1 MIYMKKPELLSPA
14 GNMQCL
20 KAAIQAGCDAVYLGG
35 YKFGARTF
43 AGNFNNEE
51 MIEAIKYA
59 HLYGVKIYVTVNT
72 IVYENEVEEFM
83 EYVDFLY
90 RNNVDAL
97 IIQDIGMLDLIRK
110 TYPNFE
116 LHASTQMHIHN
127 EEGVNL
133 ARKLGVNRCVIAR
146 ETDFNTIKNI
156 KENCNMELE
165 VFVHGALCISYSGQ
179 CLMSSL
185 IGGRSGNRGSCAG
198 SCRLKYDFIHNS
210 KKLNKEDYI
219 LSTKDLNSLENLGT
233 LIDIGVDS
241 FKLEGRMKSPAYVYT
256 VTKLYRE
263 AIDSYLENGK
273 VNIDEKE
280 INNLRKIF
288 NRNFT
293 KGFLFNEENNNF
305 INSYRPNHLGVEIG
319 KVIDIKGSNAIIK
332 LTDSLNIN
340 DGIRFVGKKDTG
352 LILTSMFK
360 NGRKI
365 TNAYKGDIVS
375 IKLKEEVK
383 IDSIVLKT
391 TDYNLNKE
399 IEERIKQETRKVNI
413 TGEINLYID
422 KTAEFIISDG
432 INEVKVIGNVVQRS
446 INAPVSKEKIEE
458 QLNKLGSTIYKFESL
473 QINTDENIFVSIKE
487 LNELR
492 RKAVELL
499 NGKRLYKRDYIKK
512 NYSIEVLSF
521 EKEQNYSIQINN
533 LKQYEMI
540 KDKNYNIIYIDDLD
554 TFNKIN
560 DDRKVLKIERVI
572 NEYKNYDYP
581 LLVGEL
587 GSVDYYKNITTDFS
601 LNVVN
606 SYSVALLHNL
616 GVKRITLSY
625 EMTDEQINYLIDGYY
640 KRYKKKPNLELI
652 VYAHEE
658 VMISKFNLNKYFNIE
673 SNSYLRDRFNN
684 LYPIIIKNN
693 LMHIYNYKYRYY
705 EDYNK
710 YFDMG
715 INSVRF
721 NILFEKDINNINE

>member
-1 MIYMKKPELLSPA
+1 MCMKKPELLSPA

-43 AGNFNNEE
+43 AGNFDNEE
-51 MIEAIKYA
+51 MIEAINYA

-72 IVYENEVEEFM
+72 IIYENEVEEFM

-90 RNNVDAL
+90 KNNADAL

-116 LHASTQMHIHN
+116 LHASTQMHLHN
-127 EEGVNL
+127 KEGVDL
-133 ARKLGVNRCVIAR
+133 ARKLGVKRCVIAR
-146 ETDFNTIKNI
+146 ETDFQTIKNI
-156 KENCNMELE
+156 KDNIDMDLE

-198 SCRLKYDFIHNS
+198 SCRLKYDFIHNN
-210 KKLNKEDYI
+210 KKLNKDDYI
-219 LSTKDLNSLENLGT
+219 LSTKDLNSLENIGK

-256 VTKLYRE
+256 VTKLYRK
-263 AIDSYLENGK
+263 AIDSYLQKGK
-273 VNIDEKE
+273 VEIDEKE
-280 INNLRKIF
+280 LNNLRKIF
-288 NRNFT
+288 NRKFT

-305 INSYRPNHLGVEIG
+305 INPYRPNHLGIEIG
-319 KVIDIKGSNAIIK
+319 KVIDVKGSNAIVK
-332 LTDSLNIN
+332 LIDNLSIN

-360 NGRKI
+360 NGKKV
-365 TNAYKGDIVS
+365 TKAYKGDVVS
-375 IKLKEEVK
+375 IKIKEDVK
-383 IDSIVLKT
+383 VGSIVLKT

-399 IEERIKQETRKVNI
+399 IEEQIKQEVRKVNI
-413 TGEINLYID
+413 TGEIHLYID
-422 KTAEFIISDG
+422 KPSQFIINDG
-432 INEVKVIGNVVQRS
+432 INEVKVTGNIVQES
-446 INAPVSKEKIEE
+446 INAPILKEKVGE

-473 QINTDENIFVSIKE
+473 KINMDENIFISIKE

-492 RKAVELL
+492 RNAIEIL
-499 NGKRLYKRDYIKK
+499 NEKRLYKRDYVKGK
-512 NYSIEVLSF
+512 YSIDIPDF
-521 EKEQNYSIQINN
+521 EREQKYSVQINS

-540 KDKNYNIIYIDDLD
+540 KDKNYQVIYIDDLD
-554 TFNKIN
+554 TFKQIE
-560 DDRKVLKIERVI
+560 DDRKILKLERVI
-572 NEYKNYDYP
+572 NEYLNYKTS

-587 GSVDYYKNITTDFS
+587 GSINYYENIITDFS
-601 LNVVN
+601 LNIVN
-606 SYSVALLHNL
+606 SYSVALLHSL

-625 EMTDEQINYLIDGYY
+625 EMTDEQIKELINAYN
-640 KRYKKKPNLELI
+640 KRYNKNPNLELI
-652 VYAHEE
+652 VYANEE
-658 VMISKFNLNKYFNIE
+658 VMISKFNLNKYFNVE
-673 SNSYLRDRFNN
+673 SNSFLKDRFGN
-684 LYPIIIKNN
+684 LYPIIVKNN

-710 YFDMG
+710 YFNMG
-715 INSVRF
+715 INCVRF
-721 NILFEKDINNINE
+721 NILTDKDLENIPN

>member
-1 MIYMKKPELLSPA
+1 MKKPELLSPA

-43 AGNFNNEE
+43 AGNFDNEE
-51 MIEAIKYA
+51 MIEAINYA
-59 HLYGVKIYVTVNT
+59 HLYGVKIYVTLNT
-72 IVYENEVEEFM
+72 IIYENEVEEFM

-90 RNNVDAL
+90 INNVDAL

-116 LHASTQMHIHN
+116 LHASTQMHLHN
-127 EEGVNL
+127 KEGVDL
-133 ARKLGVNRCVIAR
+133 ARKLGVKRCVIAR
-146 ETDFNTIKNI
+146 ETDFQTIKNI
-156 KENCNMELE
+156 KNNVDMDLE

-198 SCRLKYDFIHNS
+198 SCRLKYDFIHNN
-210 KKLNKEDYI
+210 KKLNQEDYI
-219 LSTKDLNSLENLGT
+219 LSTKDLNSLENVGK

-263 AIDSYLENGK
+263 AIDSYIQTGK
-273 VNIDEKE
+273 VNIDENE
-280 INNLRKIF
+280 LNNLRKIF
-288 NRNFT
+288 NRKFT
-293 KGFLFNEENNNF
+293 KGFLFNEDNNEF

-319 KVIDIKGSNAIIK
+319 KVIDIKRSNAIIK

-360 NGRKI
+360 HGKKV
-365 TNAYKGDIVS
+365 TYAHKGDIVS
-375 IKLKEEVK
+375 IKIKEDVK
-383 IDSIVLKT
+383 TGSIVLKT

-399 IEERIKQETRKVNI
+399 IEDKIKKETRKVNI
-413 TGEINLYID
+413 KGEINLYID
-422 KTAEFIISDG
+422 EPVQFIISDG
-432 INEVKVIGNVVQRS
+432 INEITVTGNNVQKS
-446 INAPVSKEKIEE
+446 INAPISKEKIDE

-473 QINTDENIFVSIKE
+473 KINMDENVFISIKE

-492 RKAVELL
+492 RNAIDLL
-499 NGKRLYKRDYIKK
+499 NTKRLYKREYIKET
-512 NYSIEVLSF
+512 YSINVPDF
-521 EKEQNYSIQINN
+521 KKEQKYSIQINN
-533 LKQYEMI
+533 IKQYEMI
-540 KDKNYNIIYIDDLD
+540 KNKNYDVIYIDDLD
-554 TFNKIN
+554 TFKQID
-560 DDRKVLKIERVI
+560 DDRKVLKLERVI
-572 NEYKNYDYP
+572 NDYQDYKIP

-587 GSVDYYKNITTDFS
+587 GSVNYYENTITDFS

-606 SYSVALLHNL
+606 SYSVAFLHSL

-625 EMTDEQINYLIDGYY
+625 EMNEQQTKELIFAYN
-640 KRYKKKPNLELI
+640 KRYNKKPNLEVI

-658 VMISKFNLNKYFNIE
+658 VMISKFNLNKYFSVE
-673 SNSYLRDRFNN
+673 SSSFLKDRFGN
-684 LYPIIIKNN
+684 LYPIIVKNN

-710 YFDMG
+710 YFNIG
-715 INSVRF
+715 VNCVRF
-721 NILFEKDINNINE
+721 NILTEKDLLNLY